1 MVSGYPL
8 IKCLSTLT
16 AEGIACEGTPSGNA
30 IVVQQQVAV
39 PMYFAGIFGHP
50 TTTLTATATAAMR
63 GANPIPANIAVVID
77 STASMA
83 TIDTNCSNVTRLS
96 CALGGLRTLLAE
108 LDPCPDTVTTCSI
121 ASGVSANSVDRVSI
135 FTFPNITV
143 GTASNEYDCSSSNP
157 TIPIYSLPPTNPNPA
172 TYAPTGSTTATYQV
186 TPYLSDYRSSD
197 TSSALSTASDAVL
210 LANGKNGCAGM
221 SDPGGD
227 GTYYAAVIYAAQAS
241 LMAEQA
247 LNPGSENIMIV
258 LSDGD
263 ANAASGRVATTT
275 TDGKLTL
282 NGTGSNHTYTY
293 PSLLGQCGQAVV
305 AAQAATAAGTKVY
318 TVAYGSASSGCS
330 TDTTYSAYPGITPC
344 QTMEKMASSAATFFS
359 DYNQSGSGSTCQ
371 SASQPTTSI
380 SQIFQ
385 QIGSN
390 FTSPRLIQDNLP

>member
-1 MVSGYPL
+1 
-8 IKCLSTLT
+8 
-16 AEGIACEGTPSGNA
+16 
-30 IVVQQQVAV
+30 
-39 PMYFAGIFGHP
+39 
-50 TTTLTATATAAMR
+50 
-63 GANPIPANIAVVID
+63 
-77 STASMA
+77 
-83 TIDTNCSNVTRLS
+83 
-96 CALGGLRTLLAE
+96 
-108 LDPCPDTVTTCSI
+108 
-121 ASGVSANSVDRVSI
+121 
-135 FTFPNITV
+135 
-143 GTASNEYDCSSSNP
+143 
-157 TIPIYSLPPTNPNPA
+157 
-172 TYAPTGSTTATYQV
+172 
-186 TPYLSDYRSSD
+186 
-197 TSSALSTASDAVL
+197 
-210 LANGKNGCAGM
+210 
-221 SDPGGD
+221 
-227 GTYYAAVIYAAQAS
+227 
-241 LMAEQA
+241 
-247 LNPGSENIMIV
+247 V